1 MKIAIVA
8 NTAWYVANFR
18 LNLMRALRHAGHE
31 VVAIAPPDAAH
42 AHDSARITAAGFKHC
57 VWPLSGRGKNPVA
70 ELGAVLGLRRWLH
83 EEGVDL
89 VLSYTPKGNIYSALA
104 RSCLPCRQIAN
115 VSGLGSSFIASNLL
129 TKLVQALYRL
139 TFARIDWVFFQNE
152 DDRQIFLQAGLVS
165 EAKSERIPGS
175 GVDLQHFQP
184 TPLPS
189 AMPLASSSP
198 EPRTFLLIAR
208 LLGDKGVREFVEAA
222 RMVREDL
229 PQMRFQLLGLAAA
242 DNPTA
247 IRAEELSAW
256 LVEGVV
262 SYLGHH
268 SDVRPFIAEAHC
280 VVLPSYREGVPRTLL
295 EAGAMGRPLIATDV
309 PGCRDTI
316 TPGRNGWLCTARD
329 PGALADAMTRMALLP
344 RAALEAMG
352 AQSAL
357 KMQREFSEEQV
368 IARYLERVGRV

>member
-1 MKIAIVA
+1 MKIAVVA

-31 VVAIAPPDAAH
+31 VIAIAPPDVAPAQ
-42 AHDSARITAAGFKHC
+42 DSARITAAGFKHC
-57 VWPLSGRGKNPVA
+57 VWPLSGRGKNPWA
-70 ELGAVLGLRRWLH
+70 ELGAVLGLRRWLKD
-83 EEGVDL
+83 EGVDV

-104 RSCLPCRQIAN
+104 RTCLPCRQIAN
-115 VSGLGSSFIASNLL
+115 VSGLGSSFIAGNLL
-129 TKLVQALYRL
+129 TKVVLALYRL

-152 DDRQIFLQAGLVS
+152 DDRQIFLQAGLVL

-184 TPLPS
+184 TPLP
-189 AMPLASSSP
+189 AVAPAAGRP

-247 IRAEELSAW
+247 IRGDELAAW
-256 LVEGVV
+256 LAEGVV

-268 SDVRPFIAEAHC
+268 GDVRPFIAEAHC

-316 TPGRNGWLCTARD
+316 TPGRNGWLCPARD
-329 PGALADAMTRMALLP
+329 AGALADALTRMALLP

-352 AQSAL
+352 AQSAF

-368 IARYLERVGRV
+368 IGRYLERVGRV

>member
-1 MKIAIVA
+1 MKIAVVA
-8 NTAWYVANFR
+8 NTVWYVANFR
-18 LNLMRALRHAGHE
+18 LNLMRALRDAGHE
-31 VVAIAPPDAAH
+31 VVVIAPPDVGAAQ
-42 AHDSARITAAGFKHC
+42 DSARITSAGFRHC
-57 VWPLSGRGKNPVA
+57 VWPLSGRGQNPWT
-70 ELGAVLGLRRWLH
+70 ELGAVLGLRRWLKD
-83 EEGVDL
+83 EGIEL

-104 RSCLPCRQIAN
+104 RTCLPCRQIAN
-115 VSGLGSSFIASNLL
+115 VSGLGSSFIAGNGL
-129 TKLVQALYRL
+129 TRLVHALYRL

-152 DDRQIFLQAGLVS
+152 DDRQIFLRAGLVS
-165 EAKSERIPGS
+165 EARSERIPGS

-184 TPLPS
+184 TPLPV
-189 AMPLASSSP
+189 SSPDVGSP

-222 RMVREDL
+222 RRVRDEW
-229 PQMRFQLLGLAAA
+229 PQMQFQLLGLAEA

-256 LVEGVV
+256 LAEGVV

-268 SDVRPFIAEAHC
+268 SDVRPFIAEAHG

-316 TPGRNGWLCTARD
+316 TPGLNGWLCPARD
-329 PGALADAMTRMALLP
+329 PSALAAALTRMALLP
-344 RAALEAMG
+344 RATLETMG

-368 IARYLERVGRV
+368 IERYLERVGRV

>member
-31 VVAIAPPDAAH
+31 VVTIAPPDAAH

-184 TPLPS
+184 TPLP
-189 AMPLASSSP
+189 AVAPAAGSP

-222 RMVREDL
+222 RMVREEL

-256 LVEGVV
+256 LAEGVV

-268 SDVRPFIAEAHC
+268 GDVRPFIAEAHC

-295 EAGAMGRPLIATDV
+295 EAGAMGRPLIATNV

-316 TPGRNGWLCTARD
+316 TPGRNGWLCPARD
-329 PGALADAMTRMALLP
+329 AGALADALTRMALLP
-344 RAALEAMG
+344 RTALDAMG
-352 AQSAL
+352 AHSAF

-368 IARYLERVGRV
+368 IERYLERVGRV

>member
-31 VVAIAPPDAAH
+31 VIAIAPPDVAPAQ
-42 AHDSARITAAGFKHC
+42 DSARITAAGFKHC
-57 VWPLSGRGKNPVA
+57 VWPLSGRGKNPLT
-70 ELGAVLGLRRWLH
+70 ELGAVLGLLRWLKD
-83 EEGVDL
+83 EGVDV

-104 RSCLPCRQIAN
+104 RACLPCRQIAN
-115 VSGLGSSFIASNLL
+115 VSGLGSSFIAGNLL
-129 TKLVQALYRL
+129 TKVVLALYRL

-152 DDRQIFLQAGLVS
+152 DDRQIFLRAGLVS
-165 EAKSERIPGS
+165 EARSERIPGS

-184 TPLPS
+184 TPLPV
-189 AMPLASSSP
+189 SSPDVGSP

-222 RMVREDL
+222 RRVRDEW
-229 PQMRFQLLGLAAA
+229 PQMQFQLLGLAEA

-256 LVEGVV
+256 LAEGVV

-268 SDVRPFIAEAHC
+268 SDVRPFIAEAHG

-316 TPGRNGWLCTARD
+316 TPGLNGWLCPARD
-329 PGALADAMTRMALLP
+329 PSALAAALTRMALLP
-344 RAALEAMG
+344 RATLETMG

-368 IARYLERVGRV
+368 IERYLERVGRI

>member
-1 MKIAIVA
+1 L
-8 NTAWYVANFR
+8 T
-18 LNLMRALRHAGHE
+18 
-31 VVAIAPPDAAH
+31 
-42 AHDSARITAAGFKHC
+42 
-57 VWPLSGRGKNPVA
+57 
-70 ELGAVLGLRRWLH
+70 ELGAVLGLRRWLKD
-83 EEGVDL
+83 EGVEV

-115 VSGLGSSFIASNLL
+115 VSGLGSSFIAGNLL
-129 TKLVQALYRL
+129 TKVVLALYRL

-152 DDRQIFLQAGLVS
+152 DDRQIFLQAGLVL

-184 TPLPS
+184 TPLPAVS
-189 AMPLASSSP
+189 PTAGSP

-222 RMVREDL
+222 RMVREEL

-247 IRAEELSAW
+247 IRGDELAAW
-256 LVEGVV
+256 LAEGVV

-316 TPGRNGWLCTARD
+316 TPGHNGWLCPARD
-329 PGALADAMTRMALLP
+329 AGVLAETVTRMALLP

-352 AQSAL
+352 AQSAQ
-357 KMQREFSEEQV
+357 KMQSEFSEERV
-368 IARYLERVGRV
+368 IARYLERVGRI